1 MRNNA
6 HSHYVANIRIIREY
20 FMESLIENFGLDW
33 KLLLS
38 QAVNF
43 SLVFVILRVTVYTP
57 LLQVMAKRKKKIEDG
72 IMKDEEGTKRLLGI
86 ATLEKEKLK
95 EAEAKALGIIHS
107 GEEKAKKEGMKIL
120 EATAKKKE
128 EMEVA
133 ARAQIEAE
141 KQSALREAES
151 QIQHL
156 VKEVLVKAV
165 SVKPESV
172 DEALIKKVTEEVT
185 HASR

>member
-1 MRNNA
+1 
-6 HSHYVANIRIIREY
+6 
-20 FMESLIENFGLDW
+20 MESLIENFGLDW
-33 KLLLS
+33 KLLIS

-43 SLVFVILRVTVYTP
+43 SLVFVILRVTVYKP
-57 LLQVMAKRKKKIEDG
+57 LLHVMAKRRKKIEDG
-72 IMKDEEGTKRLLGI
+72 IMKDEEGTRRLLEI

-95 EAEAKALGIIHS
+95 EAEGKALDIIHR
-107 GEEKAKKEGMKIL
+107 GEEKAKKEGTKIL
-120 EATAKKKE
+120 EATVKKNK
-128 EMEVA
+128 EMETA

-165 SVKPESV
+165 SVKPEAV
-172 DEALIKKVTEEVT
+172 DEVLIRKVTEEVV
-185 HASR
+185 HGSR

>member
-1 MRNNA
+1 
-6 HSHYVANIRIIREY
+6 
-20 FMESLIENFGLDW
+20 MESLIENFGLDW
-33 KLLLS
+33 KLLIS

-43 SLVFVILRVTVYTP
+43 TLVFIILRLTVYKP
-57 LLQVMAKRKKKIEDG
+57 LLHIMAKRKKKIEDG
-72 IMKDEEGTKRLLGI
+72 IMKDEEGTKRLLEI

-95 EAEAKALGIIHS
+95 EAEVKALDIIHV
-107 GEEKAKKEGMKIL
+107 GEEKAKKEGTKIL

-128 EMEVA
+128 EMEIT

-141 KQSALREAES
+141 KQKALREAES

-165 SVKPESV
+165 SVKPEAV
-172 DEALIKKVTEEVT
+172 DDVLIRKVTEEVV
-185 HASR
+185 HGSR